1 MSVSSFE
8 ILPDDVLYETF
19 GYLSTIDI
27 LQSLFLLTKRLSRI
41 ISNEYL
47 WHIHIGD
54 TTMPLMMFNDQ
65 CQNILKLIG
74 GRVVSLR
81 VTLIDVIGGWSLIS
95 SSLQNHPTTLLQRLH
110 LIDIKPHEF
119 NKVLRNHL
127 IKQLHTLL
135 VDVTPSNPFNYLQV
149 EGIYLVKVCS
159 RMPLLKICRLPFD
172 YDDNNVNQMENNSLG
187 YQITLQNL
195 LNPNHLRTLTIGIHT
210 SRFLER
216 LLLCIPFIENLSF
229 GIKDRDN
236 NEYDIHDIKLLP
248 TTIIDA
254 HLLRYLTRLCINCMN
269 SLSFHRIITLLS
281 SVLGQL
287 CHFSLKLEA
296 FTSISDPLII
306 SGDIIQQLCINRLQ
320 QTATYIL
327 NLLLYATDTFEEK
340 IIFNSFFKVPFI
352 QQQRPRVFIQELDD
366 QDIGP
371 TYHCFRVYT
380 LPCNHKILSSYIFS
394 KELEKSCQMPVNP
407 VDLFPRADTLSLR
420 GYKKINCVR
429 DLGNCR
435 SSISSLVPWSL
446 LTNISINHSYVLT
459 PATLESILRMAY
471 NVHTLEIFDDCG
483 ILFRPIL
490 NNHNLT
496 TLINQQIE
504 SLEIFDI
511 TLTLQ
516 NAQRICTLLS
526 NRLANLKKLSFNICD
541 AYRRWKWKPSCIVD
555 GKNKSTRRIL
565 TLIYLLVNKLQ
576 KLVSLHIGFC
586 NSEFHDT
593 PCFPHLI
600 RRQLHEYPLNR
611 PFRLRFSSNAI
622 ELWL

>member
-8 ILPDDVLYETF
+8 ILPDDVLYEIF
-19 GYLSTIDI
+19 CYLSPIDI

-54 TTMPLMMFNDQ
+54 TTMSLMMFNDQ

-95 SSLQNHPTTLLQRLH
+95 SSLPYHPTTLLQRLH

-119 NKVLRNHL
+119 DKLLRNHL

-135 VDVTPSNPFNYLQV
+135 VDVTSSNPFNYLQV

-159 RMPLLKICRLPFD
+159 RMPLLKICRLSFD
-172 YDDNNVNQMENNSLG
+172 YDVNNVNQIDNNSLG

-195 LNPNHLRTLTIGIHT
+195 LNSNHLRSLTIGIHT
-210 SRFLER
+210 SCFLER

-229 GIKDRDN
+229 GIKDEDSS
-236 NEYDIHDIKLLP
+236 ELP

-254 HLLRYLTRLCINCMN
+254 HLLRYLSRLCINCMN
-269 SLSFHRIITLLS
+269 SLSFHRIITFVS
-281 SVLGQL
+281 SVFGQL
-287 CHFSLKLEA
+287 GHFSLKLEA
-296 FTSISDPLII
+296 VTSVSDPLII
-306 SGDIIQQLCINRLQ
+306 SGDIIQQLCIDRLQ
-320 QTATYIL
+320 PMATYIL
-327 NLLLYATDTFEEK
+327 NLILYATDTFEEK

-352 QQQRPRVFIQELDD
+352 QRQRPRVFIEELDD
-366 QDIGP
+366 QEIGP

-380 LPCNHKILSSYIFS
+380 LPYNDKILSSYIFS

-420 GYKKINCVR
+420 GYKKINRVR

-471 NVHTLEIFDDCG
+471 NVHTLEIFDDSG

-504 SLEIFDI
+504 SLKIFDI

-526 NRLANLKKLSFNICD
+526 NRLCNLKKLSFNICD
-541 AYRRWKWKPSCIVD
+541 AYCRWKWKPSCIVD
-555 GKNKSTRRIL
+555 GKNKSTRRIV
-565 TLIYLLVNKLQ
+565 TLIYLLVDKLQ
-576 KLVSLHIGFC
+576 KLVSLDIGFS
-586 NSEFHDT
+586 NSQFNDT

-600 RRQLHEYPLNR
+600 RRQLHQYPLNR
-611 PFRLRFSSNAI
+611 PFRLRFYCNAI

>member
-8 ILPDDVLYETF
+8 ILPDDVLYEIF
-19 GYLSTIDI
+19 CYLSPIDI

-54 TTMPLMMFNDQ
+54 TTMSLMMFNDQ

-95 SSLQNHPTTLLQRLH
+95 SSLPYHPTTLLQRLH

-119 NKVLRNHL
+119 DKLLRNHL

-135 VDVTPSNPFNYLQV
+135 VDVTSSNPFNYLQV

-159 RMPLLKICRLPFD
+159 RMPLLKICRLSFD
-172 YDDNNVNQMENNSLG
+172 YDVNNVNQIDNNSLG

-195 LNPNHLRTLTIGIHT
+195 LNSNHLRSLTIGIHT
-210 SRFLER
+210 SCFLER

-229 GIKDRDN
+229 GIKDEDSS
-236 NEYDIHDIKLLP
+236 ELP

-254 HLLRYLTRLCINCMN
+254 HLLRYLSRLCINCMN
-269 SLSFHRIITLLS
+269 SLSFHRIITFVS
-281 SVLGQL
+281 SVFGQL
-287 CHFSLKLEA
+287 GHFSLKLEA
-296 FTSISDPLII
+296 VTSVSDPLII
-306 SGDIIQQLCINRLQ
+306 SGDIIQQLCIDRLQ
-320 QTATYIL
+320 PMATYIL
-327 NLLLYATDTFEEK
+327 NLILYATDTFEEK

-352 QQQRPRVFIQELDD
+352 QRQRPRVFIEELDD
-366 QDIGP
+366 QEIGP

-380 LPCNHKILSSYIFS
+380 LPYNDKILSSYIFS

-420 GYKKINCVR
+420 GYKKINRVR

-471 NVHTLEIFDDCG
+471 NVHILEIFDDSG

-504 SLEIFDI
+504 SLKIFDI

-526 NRLANLKKLSFNICD
+526 NRLCNLKKLSFNICD
-541 AYRRWKWKPSCIVD
+541 AYCRWKWKPSCIVD
-555 GKNKSTRRIL
+555 GKNKSTRRIV
-565 TLIYLLVNKLQ
+565 TLIYLLVDKLQ
-576 KLVSLHIGFC
+576 KLVSLDIGFS
-586 NSEFHDT
+586 NSQFNDT

-600 RRQLHEYPLNR
+600 RRQLHQYPLNR
-611 PFRLRFSSNAI
+611 PFRLRFYCNAI